1 MGVGESSKNVM
12 LGKVLTPVKEMPKAP
27 PTFKDY
33 IWHISPAV
41 ILSAL
46 AIGGFECLHAP
57 FMYGYKGFLA
67 GGLFL
72 YTYMTLVSCI
82 LQRELSRWAIATG
95 DTVLLALRRVHGGL
109 GWVLFWVVGNIS
121 GWFWPAWA
129 ASAAVAISVLI
140 FGTTAYYIPIAI
152 ANIILVF
159 LCFIFAPYIT
169 RVLEI
174 VGYSTYIL
182 TVILLLICFGFVAV
196 DAPSIA
202 ALGVFYSIVP
212 TEQTFRDIALII
224 GTMGWLFI
232 VPFMVQ
238 PGGGT
243 SNSWWF
249 YWCREKKI
257 GMGAYAGRVTGLR
270 GKPEDVLTSATFDF
284 NDKTQIE
291 RFKLWLK
298 HTTKN
303 IFLTFGF
310 LGAWLWVYVIAIMA
324 YYVFRVLHPEFVVR
338 AAGIDVA
345 LLIGRAAGEIMGPAG
360 YYIFLFL
367 VAMQLWNCQ
376 FVIFDG
382 FVRGTAEGIALTFK
396 RLERMPFRN
405 LYMIVLVIY
414 AAMTI
419 PALFTAQPYI
429 LWLLCNVFNAIG
441 FLTFTPVVMYLNNK
455 YLPKEIRPHII
466 WTIILGI
473 ACVVWAVFGMLS
485 LFEILGLIPK
495 GFGFTP
501 K

>member
-1 MGVGESSKNVM
+1 VAN
-12 LGKVLTPVKEMPKAP
+12 
-27 PTFKDY
+27 
-33 IWHISPAV
+33 
-41 ILSAL
+41 IL
-46 AIGGFECLHAP
+46 
-57 FMYGYKGFLA
+57 
-67 GGLFL
+67 
-72 YTYMTLVSCI
+72 
-82 LQRELSRWAIATG
+82 
-95 DTVLLALRRVHGGL
+95 
-109 GWVLFWVVGNIS
+109 
-121 GWFWPAWA
+121 GWFWPAWIA
-129 ASAAVAISVLI
+129 AAAVALSALI

-152 ANIILVF
+152 ANIILIF
-159 LCFIFAPYIT
+159 LCFIFSSYII

-174 VGYSTYIL
+174 VGYVTYVL
-182 TVILLLICFGFVAV
+182 TVVLLAICFGFFVV
-196 DAPSIA
+196 NAPSIA

-212 TEQTFRDIALII
+212 TEQTFRDLALII
-224 GTMGWLFI
+224 GTMGWLYL
-232 VPFMVQ
+232 VPFVVQ

-257 GMGAYAGRVTGLR
+257 GMGAYVGRVTGLR

-291 RFKLWLK
+291 RFKLWFK

-310 LGAWLWVYVIAIMA
+310 LGAWLWVYIIAITA

-338 AAGIDVA
+338 AAGIEVA

-367 VAMQLWNCQ
+367 VAMQLWNVQ
-376 FVIFDG
+376 FGTFDG
-382 FVRGTAEGIALTFK
+382 FVRGTAEGLVHMFK
-396 RLERMPFRN
+396 SLRKMPFRN

-419 PALFTAQPYI
+419 PALFVAQPYT
-429 LWLLCNVFNAIG
+429 LWLLANIFLALG

-473 ACVVWAVFGMLS
+473 ACVMWAVIGVLG
-485 LFEILGLIPK
+485 LLEALGLIPK

>member
-27 PTFKDY
+27 PTFKDF
-33 IWHISPAV
+33 IWYISPAV
-41 ILSAL
+41 IFSAL
-46 AIGGFECLHAP
+46 AIGGFESLHTP
-57 FMYGYKGFLA
+57 FVFGYRGFLA
-67 GGLFL
+67 GGMFF
-72 YTYMTLVSCI
+72 YTYATLLTCI

-95 DTVLLALRRVHGGL
+95 DTPLLAPLRLRGGL
-109 GWVLFWVVGNIS
+109 GWVIFWFVANIL
-121 GWFWPAWA
+121 GWFWPAWIA
-129 ASAAVAISVLI
+129 AAAVALSALI

-152 ANIILVF
+152 ANIILIF

-174 VGYSTYIL
+174 VAYSTYIL
-182 TVILLLICFGFVAV
+182 TVILLLICFGFIVV

-224 GTMGWLFI
+224 GTMGWLYL
-232 VPFMVQ
+232 VPFSVQ

-243 SNSWWF
+243 ENSWWF

-257 GMGAYAGRVTGLR
+257 GMGAYVGRVTGLR

-298 HTTKN
+298 HLTKTLFF
-303 IFLTFGF
+303 IYGF
-310 LGAWLWVYVIAIMA
+310 LGAWLWVYVIACVA

-338 AAGIDVA
+338 AAGIEAA
-345 LLIGRAAGEIMGPAG
+345 LLIARAVGEIMGPAG

-367 VAMQLWNCQ
+367 VAMQLWNVQ
-376 FVIFDG
+376 FGTFDG
-382 FVRGTAEGIALTFK
+382 FVRGTAEGLVHMFK
-396 RLERMPFRN
+396 SLRKMPFRN

-419 PALFTAQPYI
+419 PALFVAQPYT
-429 LWLLCNVFNAIG
+429 LWLLANIFLALG

-473 ACVVWAVFGMLS
+473 ACVMWAVIGVLG
-485 LFEILGLIPK
+485 LLEALGLIPK